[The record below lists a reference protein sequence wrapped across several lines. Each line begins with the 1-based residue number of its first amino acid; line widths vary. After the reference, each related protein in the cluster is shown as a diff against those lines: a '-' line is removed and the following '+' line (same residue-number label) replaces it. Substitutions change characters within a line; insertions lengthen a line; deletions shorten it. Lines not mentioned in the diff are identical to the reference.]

1 MRYCLFAALILLLL
15 VGLVGPARPPVA
27 AAAPRGQTTAPCYAA
42 AVAALTKRGAIYSQ
56 GGELAGDPIDPVTLT
71 PYPRTG
77 PNSFDCSG
85 LVWWAYAQAGVTIGS
100 TTYQQQNNGAA
111 IPCTLAD
118 LRGAATTCWAV
129 GDLAFLRYTGGQ
141 HVAIYVGDGLFMD
154 CYNHDTGCILH
165 NPALDDF
172 YQAHW
177 WQARRIVEGC
187 AGLTTNP
194 GTPSDPAPTAP
205 SWEEVPPL
213 LLPIDLAFPW
223 TCSTAGGTGQTV
235 APYAVPPDQWWDI
248 RLWVAWL
255 AVQIWNIGAM
265 PVVCWLIALANAA
278 LAVVEVVVNGVAIL
292 SINSLWRLLVW
303 VVQQLAFFW
312 VGASALLDRAR
323 VELWLALEPV
333 AQGLAQLASLGPL
346 LADLAAWLWSLI
358 VALWDLL
365 TAVFGAVAYGVA
377 VLMAVLPELL
387 MGMLNPQPNEHVIA
401 LQTNIFFLLFRD
413 SFQGFLDS
421 RLGWVWGAIIA
432 LVYVQCALWV
442 IGVFSEANT

>member
-1 MRYCLFAALILLLL
+1 MRWTAPTTLILLLL
-15 VGLVGPARPPVA
+15 LGLVGPARPPVA

-100 TTYQQQNNGAA
+100 TTYQQQNNGVA

-118 LRGAATTCWAV
+118 LRGAATTCWAP

-172 YQAHW
+172 YHDHW
-177 WQARRIVEGC
+177 WQARRIVDGC

-205 SWEEVPPL
+205 SWEDVPPL
-213 LLPIDLAFPW
+213 LQPVDLAFPW
-223 TCSTAGGTGQTV
+223 TCATSDPAPTV
-235 APYAVPPDQWWDI
+235 APLEMPPDVWLDN
-248 RLWVAWL
+248 RLWAVWL
-255 AVQIWNIGAM
+255 AVQVWNVGAR
-265 PVVCWLIALANAA
+265 PVICWLIALSNAA
-278 LAVVEVVVNGVAIL
+278 LSVVEVVINVVIIAGING
-292 SINSLWRLLVW
+292 LWRLLMWGLQLLQTLWAVLLAALDALRL
-303 VVQQLAFFW
+303 VV
-312 VGASALLDRAR
+312 
-323 VELWLALEPV
+323 WLALEEIARLV
-333 AQGLAQLASLGPL
+333 GRLVGVLLVLVELAR
-346 LADLAAWLWSLI
+346 WVWSLI
-358 VALWDLL
+358 VALWGMLL
-365 TAVFGAVAYGVA
+365 AVLRAIAYGVA

-387 MGMLNPQPNEHVIA
+387 MGMLNPQPNAQVIA

-421 RLGWVWGAIIA
+421 QLGWVWGAIIA